1 MDEKHN
7 PLDIIRE
14 IGTIGAGRAATALSE
29 MVSAPVEIT
38 VPEVKMIETAKFAE
52 SVTTTGQTNL
62 VLVICMEGQIN
73 GRMFF
78 ILSPDDARL
87 LGSVL
92 LGVETTAVNFED
104 SLFQSSIKEA
114 LNIIVGAYMMALSEM
129 TGFEI
134 MFGIPFLA
142 LDVLTAIFIAEQ
154 MPMSSH
160 EIIYIKTNMQIKNRN
175 FDGVFIFFPDMP
187 SINKI
192 FSALGVEH
200 HQS

>member
-1 MDEKHN
+1 MEQAKPN
-7 PLDIIRE
+7 PLDVIRE

-38 VPEVKMIETAKFAE
+38 VPEVKMVETAKFAD
-52 SVTTTGQTNL
+52 SVKTPGQSNL
-62 VLVICMEGQIN
+62 VLVICMEGQIT

-78 ILSPDDARL
+78 ILSPNDARL

-92 LGVETTAVNFED
+92 LGVTPESVNFED

-154 MPMSSH
+154 MPMGSE
-160 EIIYIKTNMQIKNRN
+160 EIIYIKTNMQIKNKN
-175 FDGVFIFFPDMP
+175 FDGVFIFFPDLP

-192 FSALGVEH
+192 FSALGVENPH
-200 HQS
+200 

>member
-1 MDEKHN
+1 MEQSKSN
-7 PLDIIRE
+7 PLDVIRE

-38 VPEVKMIETAKFAE
+38 VPEVKMVETAKFAD
-52 SVTTTGQTNL
+52 SVKTPGQSNL
-62 VLVICMEGQIN
+62 VLVICMEGQIT

-78 ILSPDDARL
+78 ILSPNDARL

-92 LGVETTAVNFED
+92 LGVTPESVNFED

-154 MPMSSH
+154 MPMGSE
-160 EIIYIKTNMQIKNRN
+160 EIIYIKTNMQIKNKN
-175 FDGVFIFFPDMP
+175 FDGVFIFFPDLP

-192 FSALGVEH
+192 FSALGVENPH
-200 HQS
+200 

>member
-1 MDEKHN
+1 MDPKHN

-38 VPEVKMIETAKFAE
+38 VPEVQMLETAKFAE
-52 SVTTTGQTNL
+52 SITTTRQANL
-62 VLVICMEGQIN
+62 VLVICMEGQIT

-78 ILSPDDARL
+78 ILSPEDARL

-92 LGVETTAVNFED
+92 LGVETSAVNFED

-154 MPMSSH
+154 MPMSSDK
-160 EIIYIKTNMQIKNRN
+160 IIYIKTNMQIKNRN
-175 FDGVFIFFPDMP
+175 FDGVFIFFPDLP

-192 FSALGVEH
+192 FSALGVE
-200 HQS
+200 QQNP